1 MTRMVMCRKYQTE
14 LQGLEKPPIPGPRG
28 LDIYENISQK
38 AWLEWQA
45 RQTMLINE
53 KHLNLIEP
61 EARKYL
67 VEQMAL
73 FMANEAGDDVE
84 GYEAPE

>member
-1 MTRMVMCRKYQTE
+1 MPHLVMCRKYGVE
-14 LQGLEKPPIPGPRG
+14 LQGLEKPPMPGARG
-28 LDIYENISQK
+28 QDIYENISQK
-38 AWLEWQA
+38 AWLEWLA

-61 EARKYL
+61 DARKYL
-67 VEQMAL
+67 GEQMTL

-84 GYEAPE
+84 GYEAL